1 MKNWKKGSKGYIL
14 FLIRKR
20 KINIW
25 LRVGKQDKKR
35 KYRSIK
41 EISFIYYKPVRGI
54 DSVENGNFEILD

>member
-35 KYRSIK
+35 KYRSI
-41 EISFIYYKPVRGI
+41 FVRRSYGEG
-54 DSVENGNFEILD
+54 VFR